1 LSDTVALLLTEGER
15 QRAGKELRSSQR
27 FHQSLVENLPHFVFR
42 KDLVGRFTFVNERMA
57 QTWAVETGGMLGLTD
72 FDISPRELALQ
83 YQKGDQR
90 VVHTG
95 KTQEFVQEC
104 TLGTGERALL
114 HTTKSPLRDDSG
126 TIIGVQGISIDISE
140 RYRLQDA
147 LSASDERFRVLV
159 ENLDCVAWEGAPDS
173 TQFTYVS
180 QQAEK
185 ILGYPSALFIDD
197 PDFWL
202 DHVHEDDRV
211 AARDEYQKAIELATD
226 RQFDCRMIDRDGAVL
241 WLRNLITVERNS
253 QNKSVRI
260 RGLMINISESR
271 ELLHELRESRERMTL
286 FIEHTPTS
294 VAMFDLEMRY
304 LIASRRWYED
314 NGSDG
319 HVVGQYHYDLVP
331 DIPERWRQSH
341 RKCLAGDSDRCDEDP
356 FRRADGS
363 LDWVRWEIHPW
374 HEGNGAIG
382 GIVIFSET
390 ITDRVNARLEL
401 ERSQAILQATGRSAE
416 IFLKATSWQEA
427 VPKVLS
433 LLGHATGAERICLF
447 ENAQEEQNHIGRFR
461 FDWQAEKGPAAAG
474 NAVAD
479 IDWTQPALAEW
490 VQAFERGEQIMGPV
504 AQLDD
509 TAADRLHRDDL
520 RSMLILPLR
529 VENNWFGVLCFHK
542 YSEDYTSN
550 ESEYFA
556 LRGAADNLAAAI
568 ERDLANQ
575 EKLLMER
582 KLHEGQRLES
592 LGVLAG
598 GIAHDFNNL
607 LTAII
612 GNAGLARLDADPHS
626 GISQSIDT
634 IERTALRAADLC
646 KQMLAYAGKGRFE
659 MRPLDLNALVGET
672 IELLKVSISKKITLD
687 LNLLGSLPTVR
698 ADRAQMSQI
707 LMNLVINASEAIGES
722 VGRIL
727 LTSTTRR
734 LDRSFLSRAQNG
746 GNLEPGNYVLL
757 SVSDTG
763 GGMDEATL
771 ARVFEPFFTT
781 KFTGRGLGLAA
792 VLGIVNSHDG
802 ALHVKSGAGEG
813 TEFTLIL
820 PRFDE
825 APKPASL
832 SGGESEE
839 THDLNQTKSRRILV
853 VDDEDDVRDV
863 TEGVLKGL
871 GMEVVT
877 TRDGQ
882 EAVDCYQSHNGNFDL
897 VLMDLTMPRL
907 GGLEA
912 FSKMRE
918 FNPAVKAL
926 LMSGYNEESATAE
939 FADHGLVG
947 FLQKPF
953 RVKELRAIVIEKL
966 RALTA

>member
-1 LSDTVALLLTEGER
+1 
-15 QRAGKELRSSQR
+15 
-27 FHQSLVENLPHFVFR
+27 
-42 KDLVGRFTFVNERMA
+42 
-57 QTWAVETGGMLGLTD
+57 
-72 FDISPRELALQ
+72 
-83 YQKGDQR
+83 
-90 VVHTG
+90 
-95 KTQEFVQEC
+95 
-104 TLGTGERALL
+104 
-114 HTTKSPLRDDSG
+114 
-126 TIIGVQGISIDISE
+126 
-140 RYRLQDA
+140 
-147 LSASDERFRVLV
+147 
-159 ENLDCVAWEGAPDS
+159 
-173 TQFTYVS
+173 
-180 QQAEK
+180 
-185 ILGYPSALFIDD
+185 
-197 PDFWL
+197 
-202 DHVHEDDRV
+202 
-211 AARDEYQKAIELATD
+211 
-226 RQFDCRMIDRDGAVL
+226 
-241 WLRNLITVERNS
+241 
-253 QNKSVRI
+253 
-260 RGLMINISESR
+260 
-271 ELLHELRESRERMTL
+271 
-286 FIEHTPTS
+286 
-294 VAMFDLEMRY
+294 
-304 LIASRRWYED
+304 
-314 NGSDG
+314 
-319 HVVGQYHYDLVP
+319 
-331 DIPERWRQSH
+331 
-341 RKCLAGDSDRCDEDP
+341 
-356 FRRADGS
+356 
-363 LDWVRWEIHPW
+363 
-374 HEGNGAIG
+374 
-382 GIVIFSET
+382 
-390 ITDRVNARLEL
+390 
-401 ERSQAILQATGRSAE
+401 
-416 IFLKATSWQEA
+416 
-427 VPKVLS
+427 
-433 LLGHATGAERICLF
+433 
-447 ENAQEEQNHIGRFR
+447 
-461 FDWQAEKGPAAAG
+461 
-474 NAVAD
+474 
-479 IDWTQPALAEW
+479 
-490 VQAFERGEQIMGPV
+490 
-504 AQLDD
+504 
-509 TAADRLHRDDL
+509 
-520 RSMLILPLR
+520 
-529 VENNWFGVLCFHK
+529 
-542 YSEDYTSN
+542 
-550 ESEYFA
+550 
-556 LRGAADNLAAAI
+556 
-568 ERDLANQ
+568 
-575 EKLLMER
+575 
-582 KLHEGQRLES
+582 
-592 LGVLAG
+592 
-598 GIAHDFNNL
+598 IAHDFNNL

-877 TRDGQ
+877 ARDGQ